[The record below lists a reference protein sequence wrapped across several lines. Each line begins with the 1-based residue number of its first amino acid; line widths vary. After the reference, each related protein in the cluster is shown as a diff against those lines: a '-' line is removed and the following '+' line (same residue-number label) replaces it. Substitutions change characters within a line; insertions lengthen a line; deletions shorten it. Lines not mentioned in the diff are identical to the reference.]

1 MAEGTP
7 QGFVALQGGQD
18 VMVQVHVVRWAP
30 QHRQPLA
37 ALHLHRRERAG
48 TTSLPGPAQHS
59 PALLPAPFT
68 PANPSPAPSYPTT
81 G

>member
-7 QGFVALQGGQD
+7 QGFEAVQGGQS

-30 QHRQPLA
+30 QHRQPLT
-37 ALHLHRRERAG
+37 ALHLQQGESKQQITAM
-48 TTSLPGPAQHS
+48 SSS
-59 PALLPAPFT
+59 PSSFRVSQ
-68 PANPSPAPSYPTT
+68 PSRYPIYPSI

>member
-7 QGFVALQGGQD
+7 QGFEALQGGQS

-30 QHRQPLA
+30 QHRQPLT
-37 ALHLHRRERAG
+37 ALHLQRGESKQQITAVSCSPSSFKAG
-48 TTSLPGPAQHS
+48 Q
-59 PALLPAPFT
+59 
-68 PANPSPAPSYPTT
+68 PSHCLIHASR